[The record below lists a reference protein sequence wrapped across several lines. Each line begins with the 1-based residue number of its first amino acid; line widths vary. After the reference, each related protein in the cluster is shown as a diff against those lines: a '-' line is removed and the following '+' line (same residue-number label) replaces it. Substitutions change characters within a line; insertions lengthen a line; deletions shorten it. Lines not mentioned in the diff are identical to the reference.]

1 MDENNKKLEDT
12 EVNLDELY
20 DGKINQTVI
29 IDPVSN
35 SEVIIKDKKPH
46 FPFFAL
52 LGALIVLLIFF
63 TYKQVDYISIF
74 NKYKNQ
80 LFNKTTTIV
89 TTTKKKTES
98 TLTCTYTSLYSG
110 ININNLVEVKAEDN
124 AITTNSQDYSYTL
137 SNDINQL
144 KYNEFVLFF
153 DTVYEKLNGITG
165 VNIEYN
171 KEAKIF
177 TFKLDCFYDIADFTI
192 LKDLYTNEAE
202 YKTNLTMVKTDTIN
216 SIRDKYN
223 AMGYTCSLK

>member
-29 IDPVSN
+29 IDPISN

-52 LGALIVLLIFF
+52 LGAIIVLLIFF
-63 TYKQVDYISIF
+63 TYKKVDYIAIF

-80 LFNKTTTIV
+80 IFNDTTTII
-89 TTTKKKTES
+89 TTTKSKVEN
-98 TLTCTYTSLYSG
+98 TLTCTYTSLYNG
-110 ININNLVEVKAEDN
+110 ININNNIEVKAEDN
-124 AITTNSQDYSYTL
+124 VITTNSQSYSYTL
-137 SNDINQL
+137 VNDTNQL
-144 KYNEFVLFF
+144 KYNEFISFF
-153 DTVYEKLNGITG
+153 DTVYEKLNGTTG

-177 TFKLDCFYDIADFTI
+177 TFKLDCFYDISDFTL
-192 LKDLYTNEAE
+192 LKDTYTNESE

-216 SIRDKYN
+216 SIREKYN

>member
-35 SEVIIKDKKPH
+35 NEVIIKDKKPH

-52 LGALIVLLIFF
+52 LGAIIVLLIFF
-63 TYKQVDYISIF
+63 TYKQVDYIAIF

-80 LFNKTTTIV
+80 IFNSTTTTV
-89 TTTKKKTES
+89 TTTKGKVEN
-98 TLTCTYTSLYSG
+98 TLTCTYTSLYNG
-110 ININNLVEVKAEDN
+110 ININNTVDVKAEDN
-124 AITTNSQDYSYTL
+124 VITTNSQDYSYTL
-137 SNDINQL
+137 VNDANQL
-144 KYNEFVLFF
+144 KYNEFISFF
-153 DTVYEKLNGITG
+153 DAVYEKLNGITG

-177 TFKLDCFYDIADFTI
+177 SFKLDCFYDISDFTI
-192 LKDLYTNEAE
+192 LKDIYTNELE

-216 SIRDKYN
+216 SIREKYN